1 LTKHIQHEN
10 KLNCKVDEATSRN
23 TNVVLTCNWNVIFL
37 IESVKFKFEFE
48 RGNNLCLNKK
58 IVRSSVTNTKTNSL
72 TSVNEEM
79 AVFLFEF
86 APNSE

>member
-1 LTKHIQHEN
+1 MRKQ
-10 KLNCKVDEATSRN
+10 
-23 TNVVLTCNWNVIFL
+23 F
-37 IESVKFKFEFE
+37 KFKF
-48 RGNNLCLNKK
+48 
-58 IVRSSVTNTKTNSL
+58 VRLSVTNTKTNSL